1 MQTATETKYCLR
13 CNSPFAVSKDVPAE
27 SQGDL
32 CPECDRRNDTS
43 LLRLSGLASA
53 TNDVAGCPAALQDLQ
68 GILTKLGTPFQ
79 TPGWFSNQMHEQY
92 REKSELVQSATYVA
106 NERSQL
112 VASLQGLVTNLA
124 TMRKVELEG
133 QVDTLQ
139 KRIQII
145 KLAKELKRLQ
155 ESGTG
160 VALPVETTQT
170 RRAKLQERQEEAT
183 QFLAEVEKIFHSDR
197 SPAERR
203 IHIRLVIETYEAE
216 TADLP
221 DEIRT
226 FLEEDGR

>member
-1 MQTATETKYCLR
+1 MKRCHR
-13 CNSPFAVSKDVPAE
+13 CNFEFAVPKGTDWQAVGE
-27 SQGDL
+27 L
-32 CPECDRRNDTS
+32 CPECDRRADSS
-43 LLRLSGLASA
+43 LIRLSGLS
-53 TNDVAGCPAALQDLQ
+53 VANNGVTACPTVLQDLQ
-68 GILTKLGTPFQ
+68 ETLTKLGTPIQ
-79 TPGWFSNQMHEQY
+79 TGGWFDNVPKQY
-92 REKSELVQSATYVA
+92 QEKQALAQEAAYMATEKA
-106 NERSQL
+106 KL

-145 KLAKELKRLQ
+145 KLAKELKRLEQ
-155 ESGTG
+155 AGDG